1 MLVLSRKSQES
12 IQIGSDIQ
20 IRIISIRGNTVRI
33 GIDAPAEVSILRG
46 ELAESPRA
54 SQVLDLHFADGSA
67 FADGAAALVAGD
79 CFV

>member
-20 IRIISIRGNTVRI
+20 VRIISIRGNTVRI
-33 GIDAPAEVSILRG
+33 GIEAPAEVSILRS

-54 SQVLDLHFADGSA
+54 SQVLDLHFADG
-67 FADGAAALVAGD
+67 AAALVGSD